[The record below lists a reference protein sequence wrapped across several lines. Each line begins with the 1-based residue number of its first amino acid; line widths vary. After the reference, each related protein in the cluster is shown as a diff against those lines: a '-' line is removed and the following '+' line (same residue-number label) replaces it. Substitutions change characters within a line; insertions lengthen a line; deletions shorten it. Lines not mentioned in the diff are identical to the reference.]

1 MYNLNMN
8 NQLIKTIIVD
18 DEKPSREALANYL
31 REFCPGVQIVAEC
44 KSAKT
49 AFKAITEHQPQLVFL
64 DIEMPKGSG
73 FDLLK
78 MFSSVH
84 FKIIFITAFSNYAV
98 QAFRCSATDFLLKP
112 VKISELKEAVNKVKN
127 ELEIKDSY
135 LSVKALLD
143 NFSVHAPPN
152 GKLVIPDSKGFTVI
166 KTSDI
171 IYCEADGYCSCF
183 YLTGNLK
190 VSSSRNLKFYEELL
204 PAHLFIRTH
213 HSYIVNLSHVKGYSH
228 QEEILLADGFKCPL
242 SSGNKRAFID
252 LFKKHG

>member
-1 MYNLNMN
+1 MHKQN
-8 NQLIKTIIVD
+8 IKTIIVD

-31 REFCPGVQIVAEC
+31 REFCPGVQVVAEC

-73 FDLLK
+73 FDLLR

-98 QAFRCSATDFLLKP
+98 QAFRFSATDFLLKP
-112 VKISELKEAVNKVKN
+112 VKISELKEAVNKVMN
-127 ELEIKDSY
+127 ELEVKDSY

-143 NFSVHAPPN
+143 NFSSHNAPN
-152 GKLVIPDSKGFTVI
+152 GNLVIPDSKGFTVI

-171 IYCEADGYCSCF
+171 IYCEADGYCTHF
-183 YLTGNLK
+183 FLAGK
-190 VSSSRNLKFYEELL
+190 VKISSSRNLKFYEEIL
-204 PAHLFIRTH
+204 PQNLFIRTH
-213 HSYIVNLSHVKGYSH
+213 HSYLVNLQHVRGYSN
-228 QEEILLADGFKCPL
+228 QEEILLADGLKCPL
-242 SSGNKRAFID
+242 SAGNKHAFIS

>member
-1 MYNLNMN
+1 MDKQN
-8 NQLIKTIIVD
+8 IKTIIID

-31 REFCPGVQIVAEC
+31 REFCPAVQIVAEC

-112 VKISELKEAVNKVKN
+112 VKISELKEAVNKVMN
-127 ELEIKDSY
+127 DLEIKDSY

-143 NFSVHAPPN
+143 NFSGLTPPN
-152 GKLVIPDSKGFTVI
+152 GNLVIPDSKGFTVI
-166 KTSDI
+166 KIADI
-171 IYCEADGYCSCF
+171 ICCEADGYCTHF
-183 YLTGNLK
+183 LLTGK
-190 VSSSRNLKFYEELL
+190 VKISSSRNLKFYEEIL
-204 PAHLFIRTH
+204 PQNLFIRTH
-213 HSYIVNLSHVKGYSH
+213 HSYLVNLQHVRGYSN
-228 QEEILLADGFKCPL
+228 QEEILLAEGLKCPL
-242 SSGNKRAFID
+242 SSGNKHTFISF
-252 LFKKHG
+252 FKKHG